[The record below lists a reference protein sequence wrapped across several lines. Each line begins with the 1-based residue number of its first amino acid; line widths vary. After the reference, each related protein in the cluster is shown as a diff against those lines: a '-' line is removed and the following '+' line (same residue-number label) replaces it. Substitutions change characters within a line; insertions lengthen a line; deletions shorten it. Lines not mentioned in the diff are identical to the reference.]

1 VLLTKPART
10 PRMNSL
16 TASSTGRVLTTLNQ
30 FPAGR
35 RFRDQWRR
43 GCLVLRPSHT
53 HRARRIVCMAVRTNP
68 DKERQF
74 LVKDFDF
81 FFIFYFYFVHFGI
94 YFLGETNGAEE
105 FCEYCAHC
113 CVVV

>member
-1 VLLTKPART
+1 
-10 PRMNSL
+10 
-16 TASSTGRVLTTLNQ
+16 
-30 FPAGR
+30 
-35 RFRDQWRR
+35 
-43 GCLVLRPSHT
+43 
-53 HRARRIVCMAVRTNP
+53 MAVRTNP